1 MGLRKWIMAGS
12 VASLLYRF
20 ISGSENNNTAARAGL
35 IILLVILFIYLVA
48 IYLIVRVYAYVLKA
62 LFVKGEPRKVRGDG
76 PLVRRVNVY
85 RLLARAADYALV
97 VGLGV
102 AVVSAVGSTTAV
114 DTSSL
119 SLGVV
124 AGAGLVYFPAMN
136 ALTGGQTIGKALFG
150 LEVVSTVGQQSI
162 GQLLLREAVF
172 VVSTLATSYIGM
184 VYVVMKNQES
194 EHPGDVVADTQTV
207 TGSPS
212 GLAGLKSLYRRS
224 GLAELSG
231 MLRGGVGGASTPQS
245 SSDAETVLQDNQD
258 ATTLQT
264 NSSSGGG
271 SQPGQQADPGPS
283 ASASDSGTDVWDGI
297 QCRAC
302 GNDCPPAAGFCPEC
316 GNSLSD

>member
-1 MGLRKWIMAGS
+1 MGLREWIMAGS

-20 ISGSENNNTAARAGL
+20 IAGSENNNTAARSGL
-35 IILLVILFIYLVA
+35 IIVLVILFIYFVA
-48 IYLIVRVYAYVLKA
+48 IYLIVRVYAYVLRV

-85 RLLARAADYALV
+85 RLLARAVDYALV
-97 VGLGV
+97 VGLAA
-102 AVVSAVGSTTAV
+102 AVVSAVGSTTTV

-136 ALTGGQTIGKALFG
+136 ALTGGQTIEKALFG
-150 LEVVSTVGQQSI
+150 LEVVSTVGQQSV

-172 VVSTLATSYIGM
+172 VVSTLATSYIGT

-194 EHPGDVVADTQTV
+194 KHPGDVVADTQTV

-224 GLAELSG
+224 GFAELPEI
-231 MLRGGVGGASTPQS
+231 LRGGVGGASTP
-245 SSDAETVLQDNQD
+245 TVVLRCRDSPARRSRGD
-258 ATTLQT
+258 DTTHEQQLRRR
-264 NSSSGGG
+264 
-271 SQPGQQADPGPS
+271 QPARSAGRCWSECERIGQRD
-283 ASASDSGTDVWDGI
+283 
-297 QCRAC
+297 
-302 GNDCPPAAGFCPEC
+302 
-316 GNSLSD
+316 